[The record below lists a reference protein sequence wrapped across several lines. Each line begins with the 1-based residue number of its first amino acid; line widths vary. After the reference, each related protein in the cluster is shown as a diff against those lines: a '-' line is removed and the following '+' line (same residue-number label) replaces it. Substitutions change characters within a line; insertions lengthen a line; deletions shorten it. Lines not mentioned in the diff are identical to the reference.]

1 MYQIYQVNYGDTLDS
16 IADKFNTSLDEL
28 MKINSDMNFTAGS
41 YMVVPSVNNEIF
53 KTYKVKSGDNLYQIA
68 KEYNISVDDLASING
83 LEKNDYIYPNQEI
96 IVPTGSSFVYVT
108 KNEDTIDTI
117 SKKMNVNYDD
127 IIDQNKR
134 LYLVPDQLV
143 VLKKQNM

>member
-41 YMVVPSVNNEIF
+41 YMVVPSINNEIF